1 MRQACCKRAQ
11 SGDDVSDLLPTAS
24 RKTRVRQGSE
34 DVLAEP
40 ILRRA
45 EGVDDLVLERDER
58 DDAAEDEDGDD
69 EGDCVRAWR
78 VSDAHARRARGT
90 QRGRTGRTD
99 EQGRMDRE

>member
-40 ILRRA
+40 ILRRP

-58 DDAAEDEDGDD
+58 DETPDDEQGDD
-69 EGDCVRAWR
+69 ECHCAGRALARAQTRTLRVWGHGRDARQGVSCV
-78 VSDAHARRARGT
+78 
-90 QRGRTGRTD
+90 
-99 EQGRMDRE
+99 